1 MLPLSC
7 LLWCFL
13 RNSWLLTRVGKKK
26 NSLPRMTLIPV
37 ISGCKR
43 GRGGVRLGIKDG
55 LVVGGKFRRRNRVGV
70 GQDST
75 SLHGF
80 HVEEIHLLELIKI

>member
-1 MLPLSC
+1 
-7 LLWCFL
+7 
-13 RNSWLLTRVGKKK
+13 
-26 NSLPRMTLIPV
+26 MTLIPV

-43 GRGGVRLGIKDG
+43 EGGGGVRLGIKDG
-55 LVVGGKFRRRNRVGV
+55 LVVGGKFRKRNRVGV

-80 HVEEIHLLELIKI
+80 HVEEIHSLELIKI